1 MIRPDVRV
9 VQPQQEEIR
18 DAQIDSWEAEQL
30 MRKYGYSVQ
39 QNQPPPA
46 EQRGLTFEEMIA
58 QEDARLRAEREKAR
72 QMANAP
78 RPHTFDGRGG
88 YHTET
93 RYGSDEESGY
103 GFQVQITSD
112 MPLPRY

>member
-1 MIRPDVRV
+1 MIRPDVRI

-30 MRKYGYSVQ
+30 MRKYGYAGHTQAPV
-39 QNQPPPA
+39 NND
-46 EQRGLTFEEMIA
+46 QRGLTFEEMIA
-58 QEDARLRAEREKAR
+58 QEDARLKAERDRAR

-78 RPHTFDGRGG
+78 RPVSFDGSNG

-93 RYGSDEESGY
+93 RYGSDEDTGY
-103 GFQVQITSD
+103 GFKIQVTSD
-112 MPLPRY
+112 MPLPKY